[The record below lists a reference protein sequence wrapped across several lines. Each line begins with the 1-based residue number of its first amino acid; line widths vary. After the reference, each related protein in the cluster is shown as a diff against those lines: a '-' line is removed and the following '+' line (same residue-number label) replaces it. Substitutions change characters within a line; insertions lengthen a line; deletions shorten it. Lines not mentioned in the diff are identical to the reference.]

1 MVDLARRPIE
11 LRLALAFLSVAV
23 LAVMLVAALA
33 FLFGREDFSTLEQ
46 QRREAL
52 IESVAAVASSAYNT
66 GQPGWS
72 DVDLQSA
79 IALGN
84 ISDTKVTIV
93 DLEGHVVVSNIPA
106 SEDPA
111 QEVTRPI
118 VLHGETI
125 GTLRISFTGRALVSS
140 IDALRD
146 SLTSAV
152 VGAAGIASLVAL
164 VIALIVAGRLTRPVI
179 VLIESARAMAGDRS
193 ARVGAIP
200 GAPSELADLGAALDE
215 MADSL
220 AREEQLR
227 RDQAADIAHELRR
240 PIAVLQ
246 ALSEAM
252 IDGVVPRDREHTI
265 SLHEEVLQLAG
276 LVEDLQTLA
285 VVRAAAPQLQL
296 QRCDLGA
303 IAGSVADAW
312 EASFTSAGL
321 GFTRDL
327 HRSPIDADPG
337 RVHQVIANLLSNAL
351 KFTPSGGHVHMSLV
365 DDGAN
370 ARLEIRDSGVGIELL
385 DQQHLFERLW
395 RSAGVDRTKGN
406 GIGLAVAG
414 EYIRAQNGTIE
425 VDSELGRGSCF
436 TVVLPS
442 AVLPSAAK
450 GARAGTP

>member
-193 ARVGAIP
+193 ARVGAIR

-312 EASFTSAGL
+312 EASFTAAGL